1 MLRRRKRKSSF
12 CICTVAIMA
21 RHASDSLLLDAIYLA
36 ILELCAL
43 SITELSFGYRM
54 ILCYLRLPLIWISIP
69 SYLLKCTVAT
79 NADCLM

>member
-1 MLRRRKRKSSF
+1 
-12 CICTVAIMA
+12 MA

-54 ILCYLRLPLIWISIP
+54 IANCVISAF
-69 SYLLKCTVAT
+69 LLFGSVFQAT
-79 NADCLM
+79 C

>member
-54 ILCYLRLPLIWISIP
+54 IANCVISAF
-69 SYLLKCTVAT
+69 LLFGSVFQAT
-79 NADCLM
+79 C